1 VLQKAAPP
9 GIMKKAVWHSTISSG
24 LPVLFIMI
32 SSCLCAQ
39 PTCTDNYFV
48 TRFTTATVKH
58 NYSSVSTPQNEIMI
72 AGYVLTNNT
81 LNRSGW
87 LTKLSAQG
95 TVLWSKQ
102 YNFGFYS
109 STDFRKVI
117 NAGND
122 NFLMGGITG
131 DRDTIHDAYK
141 FYIPYLMKLDK
152 YGNTIWGKYFDKPLY
167 GGLEINNLLRLA
179 DGNYAIL
186 MSNGIANIIT
196 KIDDAG
202 NVKWSCNLINK
213 NLFYFPNFGS
223 NLHRHFD
230 AVMPVAITQL
240 RNGDLAIAK
249 PVSYFDF
256 ANPAFGIPKKGF
268 DLMVLKSTTGDTV
281 WRKSYLYRDSLG
293 NFKRPYSDVK
303 NITELPSGDI
313 SFIASQGDSAYRLA
327 PFTNQC
333 LNFTASSTGELKSVV
348 SYKPDKPVMYCTDAA
363 AHPDGSR
370 VLLMDNGF
378 SPHLLRINA
387 AGTLQWAKAYNPG
400 LSHGTTTLVSNS
412 NGNYLFSSI
421 QNGANKDLTMI
432 KADTDGT
439 AACIETPVI
448 FTATDITA
456 SFFEGFPIQKV
467 DKTLGDFFA
476 APPGTN
482 TVSSYVIT
490 GTTLCRKT
498 CCSDTTGPLKI
509 IDLCNASSYTLPDNY
524 IVKEDGTYPIVLK
537 TSKGCD
543 SIVFYKVIFSKP
555 PDVYLGFDKCFDGK
569 DTLILQTA
577 GGYDSYNWQGTTGS
591 NASYLVTQT
600 GKYWVSVT
608 NSCGTR
614 ADTIQVFDE
623 CEFEIYM
630 PNAFTPNGD
639 FLNDNFGVPPANK
652 NRLIRLT
659 VYNRWGQ
666 KVFETTNP
674 GKRWD
679 GTLQNMQ
686 QEPGVYIYY
695 LDMETL
701 NGKKRTKK
709 GTVLLIR

>member
-1 VLQKAAPP
+1 MIKAA
-9 GIMKKAVWHSTISSG
+9 WHITIASG
-24 LPVLFIMI
+24 LPVLLIMV
-32 SSCLCAQ
+32 SSCLYAQ
-39 PTCTDNYFV
+39 PSCTDNYFV
-48 TRFTTATVKH
+48 NGYTTATAKH
-58 NYSSVSTPQNEIMI
+58 NYSSLSTPQNEIMC

-81 LNRSGW
+81 LHRSGS
-87 LTKLSAQG
+87 LTKLSPQG
-95 TVLWSKQ
+95 TVLWSRQ
-102 YNFGFYS
+102 YNFGFYP

-122 NFLMGGITG
+122 NFLVGGITG
-131 DRDTIHDAYK
+131 NRDTINDAYSMR
-141 FYIPYLMKLDK
+141 IAYLMKVDK
-152 YGNTIWGKYFDKPLY
+152 YGNALWGKYFDKPLY
-167 GGLEINNLLRLA
+167 GNLEINNLLLLT
-179 DGNYAIL
+179 DGSYVVL
-186 MSNGIANIIT
+186 MSNGISNIIT

-213 NLFYFPNFGS
+213 NFFYFPNFGS

-240 RNGDLAIAK
+240 RNGNLAIAK
-249 PVSYFDF
+249 PVAYFDF
-256 ANPAFGIPKKGF
+256 DNPAFGFPKKGF
-268 DLMVLKSTTGDTV
+268 DLMVLKSTTGDTI
-281 WRKSYLYRDSLG
+281 WRKSYLYRDSAG
-293 NFKRPYSDVK
+293 NLKRPYSDVK

-313 SFIASQGDSAYRLA
+313 SFIASHGDTAYPWA

-348 SYKPDKPVMYCTDAA
+348 SYKPDKPVMYCMDAA

-400 LSHGTTTLVSNS
+400 LSHGTSTLVSNS
-412 NGNYLFSSI
+412 NGNYLFSSV
-421 QNGANKDLTMI
+421 QDGANKELTLI
-432 KADTDGT
+432 KTDTDGT
-439 AACIETPVI
+439 ATCIEIPVV

-456 SFFEGFPIQKV
+456 SFFEGFTIQKT
-467 DKTLGDFFA
+467 DKTLGDFFP

-482 TVSSYVIT
+482 TVRSYMIT

-498 CCSDTTGPLKI
+498 CCTDTTGPLKI
-509 IDLCNASSYTLPDNY
+509 IDLCNAGSYTLPDNY
-524 IVKEDGTYPIVLK
+524 VVRENGTYPIVLK

-543 SIVFYKVIFSKP
+543 SIIFYKVIFSKP
-555 PDVYLGFDKCFDGK
+555 PEVNLGFDKCFDGK
-569 DTLILQTA
+569 DTLVLQTA
-577 GGYDSYNWQGTTGS
+577 GGYDSYNWLGTQS
-591 NASYLVTQT
+591 NNPVYPVTQK

-608 NSCGTR
+608 NSCGKR

-623 CEFEIYM
+623 CEFDIYM

-639 FLNDNFGVPPANK
+639 FLNDHFGLPPANK
-652 NRLIRLT
+652 NRLIRLI

-666 KVFETTNP
+666 KVFETTDAGN
-674 GKRWD
+674 RWD

-686 QEPGVYIYY
+686 QETGVYIYY
-695 LDMETL
+695 LHMETL